1 MPHPQSRDML
11 AYAALVFTTLFWAGN
26 AVVAR
31 GMIDTIP
38 PMGLSFWRWM
48 LAFLIILPFAA
59 PHLRAALPTVRQHWG
74 SLFLLALLS
83 AGLFNSLLYLSAHT
97 TTAVNIS
104 LVSAVMPIMIGLMA
118 FLLLGER
125 LARWQMYGITL
136 ALVGVLVIVSRG
148 SLDVLLS
155 VDFAAG
161 DLLMVIAVACWGLYS
176 VLLKKRGIQMHPV
189 ALLAVM
195 IAMALPVVLL
205 FHLVEIALGYHTK
218 LGGELVAP
226 LLYVAIFPSL
236 LSYMGW
242 NFGVKVL
249 GPSRSA
255 MFLYLLPLFGAV
267 LSILFLGEGLHLY
280 HAAGGVL
287 VLGGLYLSTRIQRTP
302 AMRMVEE
309 RRKR

>member
-1 MPHPQSRDML
+1 MSHPRSRELL

-31 GMIDTIP
+31 SMIDTIP

-48 LAFLIILPFAA
+48 LAFLIILPFAL
-59 PHLRAALPTVRQHWG
+59 PHLRAALPTIRQHWG
-74 SLFLLALLS
+74 SLFILALLS

-125 LARWQMYGITL
+125 LARWQLYGIVL

-148 SLDVLLS
+148 SVDVFLS
-155 VDFAAG
+155 LSFAAG
-161 DLLMVIAVACWGLYS
+161 DLIMVVAVACWGLYS

-195 IAMALPVVLL
+195 IAMALPVVLS
-205 FHLVEIALGYHTK
+205 FHLVETVMGYRTVM
-218 LGGELVAP
+218 GGDLVAP
-226 LLYVAIFPSL
+226 LIYVAIFPSL

-242 NFGVKVL
+242 NYGVTIL
-249 GPSRSA
+249 GPSRAA

-267 LSILFLGEGLHLY
+267 LSIMFIGEGLYLY

-287 VLGGLYLSTRIQRTP
+287 VLGGLYLATRVQRTP

-309 RRKR
+309 RRKP